1 MSDAQIDLDQ
11 ETVRFD
17 DTWYTAESLAA
28 RITEMLAGKDFRI
41 GKAGAALETLQ
52 AALADA
58 RELTVKVPSSLLAG
72 VEGAAGDSGRSVGE
86 LVREAL
92 LHVVGGQLPGLEGA
106 DAAPSGVDG
115 SSGDGAA
122 AAETLVPRPAP
133 DGAAPVPVAAVAT
146 EPVSA
151 EEAANAV
158 PLTPKKKDEPS
169 PEEMDGSS
177 WFDREPQG

>member
-11 ETVRFD
+11 EKVRFD
-17 DTWYTAESLAA
+17 DTWHTAESLAA
-28 RITEMLAGKDFRI
+28 RITEMLAAKDFRI
-41 GKAGAALETLQ
+41 GGAGAALETLQ

-58 RELTVKVPSSLLAG
+58 RELTVKVPSSLLAA
-72 VEGAAGDSGRSVGE
+72 VESTAGDSGRSVGE

-92 LHVVGGQLPGLEGA
+92 LHVVGGQPAAVEGA
-106 DAAPSGVDG
+106 DATPAGTDG
-115 SSGDGAA
+115 ASGDGAVA
-122 AAETLVPRPAP
+122 GAPVPRPAP
-133 DGAAPVPVAAVAT
+133 DGAAPVPVSAVAT

-169 PEEMDGSS
+169 PEEMDGAS
-177 WFDREPQG
+177 WFDREPQS